1 MEAIAMAMS
10 GQANDRNSNEG
21 RNRSYDDPYADG
33 GATRVGGPDGAGQV
47 RRGPADEMR
56 RGPAESVAR
65 DRFGGLNVGAAF
77 FGWLVAVAISILFT
91 SIVGAVVAAV
101 GSSSTVTQSQ
111 AQRDAGTIGLLSA
124 IVLVV
129 VLMLGYY
136 TGGYVAGRMSRFDG
150 ARQGLGVWLLGLLV
164 TILAVVLGAV
174 FGERYNILDRVNLPR
189 FPVSTSTLGWGT
201 VITGV
206 LILLGTLLAALAGGT
221 VGHRYHDRVDR
232 TLRRA

>member
-1 MEAIAMAMS
+1 MEAIAMAVS
-10 GQANDRNSNEG
+10 GHAHDRGNSEDS
-21 RNRSYDDPYADG
+21 NRGYDDAYADG
-33 GATRVGGPDGAGQV
+33 GATRVSGGEGEGQLH
-47 RRGPADEMR
+47 RGPSEA
-56 RGPAESVAR
+56 AAR

-77 FGWLVAVAISILFT
+77 FGWLVAIAISILLT

-101 GSSSTVTQSQ
+101 GSSSAVTQSQ

-150 ARQGLGVWLLGLLV
+150 ARQGMGVWLFGLLV
-164 TILAVVLGAV
+164 TIVAVVLGAV
-174 FGERYNILDRVNLPR
+174 FGERYNILDRVSLPR
-189 FPVSTSTLGWGT
+189 IPVSTSTLGWGT

-206 LILLGTLLAALAGGT
+206 LILVGTLLAALAGGK

-232 TLRRA
+232 TLRRP